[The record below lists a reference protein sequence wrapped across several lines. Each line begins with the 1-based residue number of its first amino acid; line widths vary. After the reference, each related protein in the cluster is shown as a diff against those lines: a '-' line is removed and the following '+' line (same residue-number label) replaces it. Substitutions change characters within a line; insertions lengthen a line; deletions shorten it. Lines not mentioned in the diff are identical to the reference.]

1 MGKKKNKKVVRPW
14 CWYCERDFEDEKVL
28 IQHQKA
34 KHFKCPHCNK
44 KLNTAGGMV
53 VHVAQV
59 HKETIDTVPNALKG
73 RESTDVE
80 IFGME
85 GIPQADMIA
94 HMHALETDQPTK
106 KIKTEEPME
115 LSSEEIKKQLAQH
128 QAMMQNSSTTGQPF
142 SYSSYS
148 TTQQNMPSLMPHQYS
163 QFYQRPGVN
172 SGQTYSPVTPYR
184 PNQIPGQSLPVIP
197 SQPWRPSVSGV
208 SQPLYGQIQPATTG
222 QSAIY
227 PSRPANSVASASQ
240 IYPQVPHATV
250 SGMSPSV
257 PSVGDTMTSNET
269 TTNIIQSNT
278 QQTAQKTVPKVVLV
292 YSDNEVSMEEKRAEL
307 EKYRYNED
315 QFRQQVHALD
325 ISVQSRVA
333 NLKGRVV

>member
-1 MGKKKNKKVVRPW
+1 
-14 CWYCERDFEDEKVL
+14 
-28 IQHQKA
+28 
-34 KHFKCPHCNK
+34 
-44 KLNTAGGMV
+44 MV

-197 SQPWRPSVSGV
+197 GQPWRPSVSGV

-333 NLKGRVV
+333 NLKGRVVFTSSVGRNSGKKINPVSSQDREIEDFVIFQSFMLPCWLISSKIYDHK

>member
-128 QAMMQNSSTTGQPF
+128 QAMMQNSSTTGQPYP
-142 SYSSYS
+142 YSGYS

-163 QFYQRPGVN
+163 QFYQRPGAN
-172 SGQTYSPVTPYR
+172 SAQTYSPVAPYR

-197 SQPWRPSVSGV
+197 GQPWRPPVSGV
-208 SQPLYGQIQPATTG
+208 SQSLYGQIQPATTG

-227 PSRPANSVASASQ
+227 PSRPTNSVSSASQ

-250 SGMSPSV
+250 PGMSPSV
-257 PSVGDTMTSNET
+257 PSVGDTMVTNDS
-269 TTNIIQSNT
+269 TTNIIQST
-278 QQTAQKTVPKVVLV
+278 IQQTAQKTVPKVVLV

-315 QFRQQVHALD
+315 QFRQQ
-325 ISVQSRVA
+325 SSMF
-333 NLKGRVV
+333 

>member
-1 MGKKKNKKVVRPW
+1 
-14 CWYCERDFEDEKVL
+14 
-28 IQHQKA
+28 
-34 KHFKCPHCNK
+34 
-44 KLNTAGGMV
+44 MV

-197 SQPWRPSVSGV
+197 GQPWRPSVSGV

-269 TTNIIQSNT
+269 TTNIIQST
-278 QQTAQKTVPKVVLV
+278 TQKTVPKVVLV

-315 QFRQQVHALD
+315 QFRQQ
-325 ISVQSRVA
+325 SSMF
-333 NLKGRVV
+333 

>member
-1 MGKKKNKKVVRPW
+1 
-14 CWYCERDFEDEKVL
+14 
-28 IQHQKA
+28 
-34 KHFKCPHCNK
+34 
-44 KLNTAGGMV
+44 MV

-197 SQPWRPSVSGV
+197 GQPWRPSVSGV

-269 TTNIIQSNT
+269 TTNIIQSTT

-333 NLKGRVV
+333 NLKGRVVFTSSVGRNSGKKINPIYIFFSIKKKFYCTTIPGILIYFIRLVNIK

>member
-197 SQPWRPSVSGV
+197 GQPWRPSVSGV

-269 TTNIIQSNT
+269 TTNIIQSTT

-315 QFRQQVHALD
+315 QFRQQ
-325 ISVQSRVA
+325 SSMF
-333 NLKGRVV
+333 

>member
-197 SQPWRPSVSGV
+197 GQPWRPSVSGV

-315 QFRQQVHALD
+315 QFRQQ
-325 ISVQSRVA
+325 SSMF
-333 NLKGRVV
+333 